1 MKTFTQCS
9 GSIQTEMALQVVAA
23 VIPHCDNNLYTTAV
37 ARCQPLYSDY
47 NIDRDNCIAHSGSNK
62 KNTTTIAA
70 I

>member
-9 GSIQTEMALQVVAA
+9 GNIQTEMALQVAAA

-37 ARCQPLYSDY
+37 QPLYSDY